1 MGRKDLEI
9 EINTDGFILK
19 QSFRN
24 GRKQVLMK
32 AKSLREIIEKLEN
45 DLDDLIFGKGDW

>member
-9 EINTDGFILK
+9 EICTDRVILK
-19 QSFRN
+19 QIFGN
-24 GRKQVLMK
+24 GKKQVLIK

-45 DLDDLIFGKGDW
+45 DLDNLIFGKGDW